1 MVSEFDA
8 LFVLS
13 QKGCIR
19 MFSDEVKQWELQVDH
34 SLFSIEKLDITVS
47 SPPLPSPPPHSLN
60 RPLCLS
66 PPQGSGDDEI
76 VACAW
81 DGMTYVVDQK
91 HNVVRYQFEE
101 NVSAFCAGT
110 RIYKAP

>member
-47 SPPLPSPPPHSLN
+47 SPPPSPPLLSTPPHSLN

-66 PPQGSGDDEI
+66 PLPPRAAE
-76 VACAW
+76 
-81 DGMTYVVDQK
+81 MM
-91 HNVVRYQFEE
+91 R
-101 NVSAFCAGT
+101 
-110 RIYKAP
+110 